1 MLGVDRGTVARYV
14 QAARAVEQNQP
25 NLPTGPPDDQDQP
38 NPPTGSGGASGG
50 QNQPNP
56 PAGSGPASR
65 CAPLREVIGAWLE
78 RGLSAQRIWQDLK
91 AEHAFSGGYDSV
103 KRFCR
108 RLQGSAAPPFRRM
121 ECAAGEEAQVD
132 FGRGAPVLAP
142 AEPGLK
148 GDASSGSR
156 AAGATAARTYCG
168 WC

>member
-1 MLGVDRGTVARYV
+1 MANRLKMAKVHSIQTLHAAGWSQRRIARVLGVDRGTVARYV

-65 CAPLREVIGAWLE
+65 CAAARSDRAWLE

-103 KRFCR
+103 KRF
-108 RLQGSAAPPFRRM
+108 A
-121 ECAAGEEAQVD
+121 
-132 FGRGAPVLAP
+132 
-142 AEPGLK
+142 
-148 GDASSGSR
+148 
-156 AAGATAARTYCG
+156 
-168 WC
+168 